1 MDHPDLTGVGDHQG
15 EAQQDESHM
24 DAQQRLLGVITLLA
38 EDIHRHAGQTKVEK
52 P

>member
-15 EAQQDESHM
+15 EAKRDEAHV
-24 DAQQRLLGVITLLA
+24 DAQQRLLGVAPLLA
-38 EDIHRHAGQTKVEK
+38 EHVHRHSGQTKVEE